1 MPVDAWSL
9 KMRLLSKAIVF
20 VGIITAL
27 AASFKSICALSQQP
41 AVTNPATASA
51 PAQPEKT
58 PQTDPIEALAG
69 KWDSKCDEKG
79 CVMFTDVLIGDL
91 DHPAD
96 SKHPEYITIAVA
108 INRSTRK
115 PDFFSFELPANAD
128 RKQGVILM
136 FSKTVKDGNGW
147 KMVED
152 KDSMSQLDFN
162 SCDKESCVARVHPE
176 ILSSDGSPNI
186 DLLDKFLNSSH
197 IYFIYTKKGKPY
209 RALKALFP
217 FQRDYKHLMETELKS
232 ATP

>member
-1 MPVDAWSL
+1 MSILPKAITFAGVLIASVIVFSGNSARSQEPAAASIKPAVVPEQIDKTAPVD
-9 KMRLLSKAIVF
+9 
-20 VGIITAL
+20 
-27 AASFKSICALSQQP
+27 
-41 AVTNPATASA
+41 
-51 PAQPEKT
+51 
-58 PQTDPIEALAG
+58 PIAALAG
-69 KWDSKCDEKG
+69 KWDSKCGDKG
-79 CVMFTDVLIGDL
+79 CVMFTKVLIGDP

-96 SKHPEYITIAVA
+96 PKHPEFITIAIA
-108 INRSTRK
+108 INRGTRK

-136 FSKTVKDGNGW
+136 FAKTVKDGNSW

-162 SCDKESCVARVHPE
+162 SCDKESCIARVHPE

-209 RALKALFP
+209 RSLKALFP
-217 FQRDYKHLMETELKS
+217 FQRDYKHLMETELKPS
-232 ATP
+232 MP

>member
-1 MPVDAWSL
+1 MSILP
-9 KMRLLSKAIVF
+9 KAITFAGVLIASVIVF
-20 VGIITAL
+20 SGNSAL
-27 AASFKSICALSQQP
+27 PQEPAAASTKP
-41 AVTNPATASA
+41 AVVPEQVDKTAQA
-51 PAQPEKT
+51 
-58 PQTDPIEALAG
+58 DPIEALAG
-69 KWDSKCDEKG
+69 KWDSKCSDKG
-79 CVMFTDVLIGDL
+79 CVMFTDVLIGDP

-96 SKHPEYITIAVA
+96 PKHPEFITIAIA

-136 FSKTVKDGNGW
+136 FAKTVKDGNSW

-162 SCDKESCVARVHPE
+162 SCHKESCIARVHPE

-186 DLLDKFLNSSH
+186 DLLEKFLNSSH

-209 RALKALFP
+209 RSLKPLFP
-217 FQRDYKHLMETELKS
+217 FQRDYKQLMETELKPP
-232 ATP
+232 TP